1 MLTPGATPTKS
12 ISTIQILSQRTLNI
26 VTDLIPEELKKDM
39 NKFPEINWSE
49 VARASIK
56 QKLADLKFLRAFTSE
71 SDISYEDAEKL
82 GVELS
87 GLLSKHFKGE

>member
-1 MLTPGATPTKS
+1 MANIT
-12 ISTIQILSQRTLNI
+12 LS
-26 VTDLIPEELKKDM
+26 IPEELKEEM

-71 SDISYEDAEKL
+71 SEISFEDAEKL
-82 GVELS
+82 GQEVSELLTKRS
-87 GLLSKHFKGE
+87 TGE

>member
-1 MLTPGATPTKS
+1 MANIT
-12 ISTIQILSQRTLNI
+12 LS
-26 VTDLIPEELKKDM
+26 IPEKLKKEM

-71 SDISYEDAEKL
+71 SEISYEDAEKL
-82 GVELS
+82 GQEASEL
-87 GLLSKHFKGE
+87 LTKHFTGE